1 MDTFTPPTQPGTH
14 SLPPS
19 AAAFQSYVIQHQ
31 LSLLDVALAARVR
44 YLTVWRIAH
53 ALPVQGRHA
62 ALVRAGL
69 QRLTGVPYIASIALL
84 TSLPEQQ
91 LHSRERSADAKNV

>member
-1 MDTFTPPTQPGTH
+1 MHAFTSLTQQETQP
-14 SLPPS
+14 LPVG
-19 AAAFQSYVIQHQ
+19 AAAFQSYMIQHQ
-31 LSLLDVALAARVR
+31 LSLLDVALASRVR

-62 ALVRAGL
+62 ALVRAGM
-69 QRLTGVPYIASIALL
+69 QRLTGVPYIDSIALL

-91 LHSRERSADAKNV
+91 LRSKERSADAKNV